1 MSTNHLSRL
10 ATLREAASRRKCG
23 RNFVQG
29 TIKVKE
35 VGPMNCVICG
45 GSAAEIKEVKKAR
58 YRAETVE
65 APKEFFRCESCKEEF
80 VTPEQMRRYVRAV
93 KNEVR
98 KQHGLLPPERI
109 AAIRAKLE
117 LTQSELEDV
126 LGTGPKMV
134 VRWESGKVI
143 QSRGHDNMLRLLER
157 DPAVLKSLRHI
168 QALRTAEQG
177 KHAGSPSAKTADAR
191 V

>member
-1 MSTNHLSRL
+1 
-10 ATLREAASRRKCG
+10 
-23 RNFVQG
+23 
-29 TIKVKE
+29 
-35 VGPMNCVICG
+35 MNCVTCG
-45 GSAAEIKEVKKAR
+45 EPAVEVKEVKKAL

-65 APKEFFRCESCKEEF
+65 VTKEFFRCSSCKEEF
-80 VTPEQMRRYVRAV
+80 VTPQQMRAYVRVV

-98 KQHGLLPPERI
+98 KHHGLLAPERI

-143 QSRGHDNMLRLLER
+143 QSRGHDNMLRLLDR
-157 DPAVLKSLRHI
+157 DPGILK
-168 QALRTAEQG
+168 ALRQIQKLRASEQDS
-177 KHAGSPSAKTADAR
+177 HAKSSEKMTIAR